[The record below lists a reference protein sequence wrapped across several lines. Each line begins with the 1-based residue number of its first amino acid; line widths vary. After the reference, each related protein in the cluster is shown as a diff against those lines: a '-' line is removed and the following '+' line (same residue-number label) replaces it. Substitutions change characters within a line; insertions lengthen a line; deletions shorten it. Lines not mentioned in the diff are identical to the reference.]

1 MLHAVTFK
9 PLCLLAF
16 TENNIACKSVSPYN
30 SRLIISTR
38 TRVNMKKALHR
49 IASTMLIFGIAAGIA
64 ACGGGSASSSAAAD
78 TSGSSAIVALKVT
91 DTLVGTGTTAAK
103 NNLVTVHY
111 TGWLYDVKAT
121 NLHGTKFDSSIDRGT
136 PFAFTLGVGAV
147 IKGWDQGVEGM
158 KVGGKRTLIIPSSLG
173 YGASGQGSIPGNA
186 ALVFDVELLAVQ

>member
-1 MLHAVTFK
+1 
-9 PLCLLAF
+9 
-16 TENNIACKSVSPYN
+16 
-30 SRLIISTR
+30 
-38 TRVNMKKALHR
+38 MKKALHR
-49 IASTMLIFGIAAGIA
+49 IASTMLVFAIAGGIA

-111 TGWLYDVKAT
+111 TGWLYDVKASD
-121 NLHGTKFDSSIDRGT
+121 LHGAKFDSSIGKS
-136 PFAFTLGVGAV
+136 PFSFTLGIGQV

-158 KVGGKRTLIIPSSLG
+158 KVGGKRTLIIPSSLA